1 MEEQREWGKEVFSL
15 LSWFK
20 AEKVRNAK
28 VLVVGAGALGN
39 EVLKN
44 LVLFGVGNIFIVD
57 FDTIDY
63 SNLTRSVLFR
73 ETDVDR
79 GKYKAEIAASRLRE
93 INSTI
98 NIQFLIG
105 NLATDVGLGVYR
117 KMDVIIGCLDSELSR
132 LQLNRISMRAGKPWI
147 DGGIFDMDGNAK
159 VFVPG
164 KNCYECELPEVSK
177 IEINKKYPCGGYAR
191 RNEKA
196 GRIPT
201 TPVIAS
207 IIGAIQAQE
216 AMKLIH
222 KEELEQ
228 GVFISLCGS
237 WFHYNGHYLKADL
250 YGSEIYDDTCSSH
263 EYWDPVIKFPMLS
276 ADSPLKDVIE
286 MIKRDLKVEKVI
298 INLRNDKFVDKII
311 TRSDNIE
318 YYPMLSES
326 RIPGYIEKNADLFHR
341 LQRDL
346 DTIRIENLNDLFP
359 YPEMTLKQIG
369 IPYYDVLQITTE
381 KGCYYAE
388 LSADENRF
396 SI

>member
-20 AEKVRNAK
+20 AEKVKNAK

-44 LVLFGVGNIFIVD
+44 LALFGVGNIFIVD

-73 ETDVDR
+73 ETDVDQ
-79 GKYKAEIAASRLRE
+79 GKSKAEIAALRLRE

-98 NIQFLIG
+98 NVQFLVG
-105 NLATDVGLGVYR
+105 NLATDVGLGIYR

-132 LQLNRISMRAGKPWI
+132 LQVNRICMRAGKPWV

-177 IEINKKYPCGGYAR
+177 IEINNIYPCSGYAR
-191 RNEKA
+191 RNEQA

-222 KEELEQ
+222 KEEIEQ
-228 GVFISLCGS
+228 GVFTSLCGS
-237 WFHYNGHYLKADL
+237 WFHYNGHHLKADL
-250 YGSEIYDDTCSSH
+250 YVSEIFDDTCVAH

-276 ADSPLKDVIE
+276 ADTPLKDVIE
-286 MIKRDLKVEKVI
+286 MIKRDLKVEKVT

-318 YYPMLSES
+318 YYPMLPES
-326 RIPGYIEKNADLFHR
+326 RIPGYIEKNADIFQR

-346 DTIRIENLNDLFP
+346 DPIRIENLNDQFP
-359 YPEMTLKQIG
+359 YPELTLKQIG

-381 KGCYYAE
+381 NGYCYAE
-388 LSADENRF
+388 LSADENKF

>member
-44 LVLFGVGNIFIVD
+44 LALFGVGNIFIVD

-73 ETDVDR
+73 ESDVDQ

-105 NLATDVGLGVYR
+105 KLATDVGLGIYR

-132 LQLNRISMRAGKPWI
+132 LQLNRISMRAGKPWV

-159 VFVPG
+159 VFIPG

-177 IEINKKYPCGGYAR
+177 IEINNKYPCGGYAR
-191 RNEKA
+191 TNEKA

-207 IIGAIQAQE
+207 IIGAIQVQE

-222 KEELEQ
+222 KEELEE
-228 GVFISLCGS
+228 GVFTSLCGS

-250 YGSEIYDDTCSSH
+250 YSSEIYDDNCGSH

-286 MIKRDLKVEKVI
+286 MIKRDLKVESVI

-311 TRSDNIE
+311 TRSDTIE
-318 YYPMLSES
+318 YYPMLPES
-326 RIPGYIEKNADLFHR
+326 RIPGYIEKNADIFQR

-346 DTIRIENLNDLFP
+346 DPIRIENLNDQFP

-381 KGCYYAE
+381 KGYYYAE
-388 LSADENRF
+388 LSGDENRF